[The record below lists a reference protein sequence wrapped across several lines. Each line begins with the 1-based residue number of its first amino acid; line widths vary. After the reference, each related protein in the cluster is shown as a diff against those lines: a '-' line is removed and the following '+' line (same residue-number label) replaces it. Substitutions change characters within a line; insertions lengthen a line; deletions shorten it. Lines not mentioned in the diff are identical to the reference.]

1 MALQFH
7 RAIKH
12 MEIWSASSEGFS
24 FVITYGSPTGPGFHG
39 RAGYV
44 ASWRPLI
51 GGSSAIKI
59 GGSPFKMLAEAEEA
73 CNAILKPSDKR
84 RLNSGAARAAAWLPV
99 LPWCAG

>member
-7 RAIKH
+7 RAIEH
-12 MEIWSASSEGFS
+12 MEIWSASGDGIS
-24 FVITYGSPTGPGFHG
+24 FVISYQSPAGSGFHG

-44 ASWRPLI
+44 ASWRRSI

-73 CNAILKPSDKR
+73 CNAMLKYLTNDD
-84 RLNSGAARAAAWLPV
+84 
-99 LPWCAG
+99 